1 MGPFSFLRD
10 ERLVAVGVGI
20 AAIGC
25 AAAMRALLLR
35 SRDKAEIQPT
45 QPKAQYITQDTE
57 DSLGL
62 ATLNTLLQHYN
73 FAIRDTT
80 LRIVAGRAVNDKSA
94 LEDLLWGITR
104 KDYDER
110 MQSLR
115 ALTFALEDN
124 SYRNSLVAALHTS
137 KGYGAIVRSLE
148 LGLDDVKHDKL
159 DDPLYDE
166 YYLRDMC
173 EQRCLLLV
181 SLLIHS
187 FGVERLVEA
196 KFVERWLARQ
206 PWGDTDEERRIN
218 FALYMDR
225 KKNRISSICF
235 NLRASRAGFK
245 ALVRARLE
253 TKVRKPK
260 RDKSMNTKDEDDGAF
275 GTFQTELMLRVN
287 DQSLEEQ
294 RLRRRHREA
303 MVWNDGT
310 HSLGRGDIIEREH
323 DPAG

>member
-1 MGPFSFLRD
+1 M
-10 ERLVAVGVGI
+10 
-20 AAIGC
+20 
-25 AAAMRALLLR
+25 
-35 SRDKAEIQPT
+35 
-45 QPKAQYITQDTE
+45 
-57 DSLGL
+57 
-62 ATLNTLLQHYN
+62 
-73 FAIRDTT
+73 
-80 LRIVAGRAVNDKSA
+80 
-94 LEDLLWGITR
+94 
-104 KDYDER
+104 
-110 MQSLR
+110 
-115 ALTFALEDN
+115 
-124 SYRNSLVAALHTS
+124 AALDTP
-137 KGYGAIVRSLE
+137 KGYNAIVRSLE

-166 YYLRDMC
+166 YYLRDMG

-181 SLLIHS
+181 TLLIHN
-187 FGVERLVEA
+187 FGVDKLVEA

-225 KKNRISSICF
+225 KKNRISSICL
-235 NLRASRAGFK
+235 NLRASEAGFK

-260 RDKSMNTKDEDDGAF
+260 RDRSMIIKDEDEDDE
-275 GTFQTELMLRVN
+275 GTLEALQAELVLRVN
-287 DQSLEEQ
+287 DQSVEEQ

>member
-1 MGPFSFLRD
+1 MGSFSFLRD
-10 ERLVAVGVGI
+10 ERLLAVGFGI
-20 AAIGC
+20 AAISC
-25 AAAMRALLLR
+25 AAAMRLILLR
-35 SRDKAEIQPT
+35 SRDRAEIQPK
-45 QPKAQYITQDTE
+45 QPKAQYITQATE

-62 ATLNTLLQHYN
+62 GTLNTLLQHYN

-94 LEDLLWGITR
+94 MEDLLRGITR

-124 SYRNSLVAALHTS
+124 SYRNSLLTALHTP

-166 YYLRDMC
+166 YYLRDMG

-181 SLLIHS
+181 TLLIHT
-187 FGVERLVEA
+187 FGVERLVEG

-218 FALYMDR
+218 FALYLDR
-225 KKNRISSICF
+225 KKNRISSICL
-235 NLRASRAGFK
+235 NLRASKAGYK

-260 RDKSMNTKDEDDGAF
+260 RDRSINMKDEDDGTLEAL
-275 GTFQTELMLRVN
+275 QTELVLRVN
-287 DQSLEEQ
+287 DQSIEEQ

-323 DPAG
+323 DPTG